1 MAIELINDGSSI
13 SDSVSGTAA
22 TIGVYDGVHLGHCQ
36 LLSDLRGKAKEE
48 GLATVVVTF
57 DQHPTK
63 VTSPENAPKLLTSF
77 DKKIELFQSQG
88 IDYVYVVRFDK
99 ERSMTPAA
107 DFFESVFLEGV
118 KAKIIMVGE
127 DFQFGHKRA
136 GNVAFL
142 KDQGEK
148 AGVETIGLELV
159 KTSSTSDMVISSTAI
174 RGLISDGEV
183 RRAAGMLGRNFQ
195 IQGTVV
201 KGDQRGQQIGFP
213 TANIVVSEEMILPGD
228 GVYACWYERED
239 NSRYMAAVNIGRRPT
254 FMTDEKESVLEAHLL
269 SFDADI
275 YGEVGHVEFVDFL
288 RNERQFDSIESLREQ
303 LEADVLTTQSLL
315 SRN

>member
-13 SDSVSGTAA
+13 SENVSGTAA

-36 LLSDLRGKAKEE
+36 LLSDLRRKAKEE
-48 GLATVVVTF
+48 GLSTVVVTF

-77 DKKIELFQSQG
+77 DKKIELFESQG
-88 IDYVYVVRFDK
+88 IDYVYVVQFDK

-107 DFFESVFLEGV
+107 DFFRTVFVEGV

-142 KDQGEK
+142 KDQGGKLGIE
-148 AGVETIGLELV
+148 AIGLELV
-159 KTSSTSDMVISSTAI
+159 ESSSTADAVISSTAI
-174 RGLISDGEV
+174 RGLISIGQV
-183 RRAAGMLGRNFQ
+183 RSAADMLGRNFQ

-213 TANIVVSEEMILPGD
+213 TANIFVSEEMLLPGD

-239 NSRYMAAVNIGRRPT
+239 GSRHMAAVNIGRRPT
-254 FMTDEKESVLEAHLL
+254 FTTDEKESVLEAHLL

-275 YGEVGHVEFVDFL
+275 YGEVGCVEFVDFL
-288 RNERQFDSIESLREQ
+288 RHERQFDSMESLREQ
-303 LEADVLTTQSLL
+303 LEADVMAAQSLL
-315 SRN
+315 EGN